1 MTKFIKNLI
10 YFICFSCLF
19 YIGAIFIY
27 GHIIPG
33 ALRGNLPK
41 NAGTKIFSTYDYS
54 FFRFS
59 EADTVK
65 KVDLLIIGS
74 SHAYRGYD
82 PRNFEKEGFGK
93 TFNLGSSAQSISNTK
108 YLIEKYVDKFHPK
121 YLIVD
126 VYPSL
131 LENDGVESTINLVSY
146 FNVDL
151 PMVKIAFDVNNV
163 RLYNT
168 IIFKEIN
175 IVNNNNFVKNLA
187 KSNKPKESYIKAGYV
202 KNDSIG
208 FFTKKYQKNK
218 INFSESTRLQYE
230 EIVKYAK
237 EKGIKII
244 FFQAP
249 ILKEKYQSITNNN
262 EIDSEFEEIGTYYN
276 FNAEG
281 FLPNDC
287 FFDDSHIN
295 SKGVKLYNEYV
306 IKKLKSVGISSNLQ
320 LL

>member
-1 MTKFIKNLI
+1 MGKFINNI
-10 YFICFSCLF
+10 ICFICFSCLF
-19 YIGAIFIY
+19 YIGMIFIY
-27 GHIIPG
+27 GHIVPG
-33 ALRGNLPK
+33 TLRGNLPK
-41 NAGTKIFSTYDYS
+41 NAGTKMFSTYDYS

-65 KVDLLIIGS
+65 KADLMIVGS

-82 PRNFEKEGFGK
+82 PSNFEKEGFGK

-131 LENDGVESTINLVSY
+131 LENDGVESNINLVSY
-146 FNVDL
+146 FNLDL
-151 PMVKIAFDVNNV
+151 PLVKMAFDVNDV
-163 RLYNT
+163 KLYNT
-168 IIFKEIN
+168 IIFKGIN
-175 IVNNNNFVKNLA
+175 IDSDNSVKKIT

-202 KNDSIG
+202 RNDSIG
-208 FFTKKYQKNK
+208 FFIKKYKNHR
-218 INFSESTRLQYE
+218 INFSENIKLQYM

-237 EKGIKII
+237 KKGIKVM

-249 ILKEKYQSITNNN
+249 ILKEKYESITNNN
-262 EIDSEFEEIGTYYN
+262 EIDKKFKEIGTYYN
-276 FNAEG
+276 FNSEE
-281 FLPNDC
+281 FLATDC

-295 SKGVKLYNEYV
+295 SKGVKIYNQYV
-306 IKKLKSVGISSNLQ
+306 IKKLKSLTISSNLQ
-320 LL
+320 L